1 MLIYKI
7 TNKINN
13 KSYIGQTS
21 QLLKDRIRQYREDIK
36 FRPNSRP
43 IIIAMNKYGF
53 NNFSFEII
61 EDNISNKQEL
71 DDKERYYI
79 KYFESLVS
87 QKGYNIELG
96 GNGPGKHSEETKR
109 KIGESQ
115 KGSLNHMYG
124 KKGFDNLS
132 SKPVIEITTG
142 KKYGSA
148 SVAAEQLGVNF
159 SHVCAVARGDR
170 GSTGGFV
177 FRYLDDNHEP
187 IRPENPSYI
196 KFVKVRNNILD
207 KYKYLI

>member
-13 KSYIGQTS
+13 KIYIGQTS
-21 QLLKDRIRQYREDIK
+21 QVLKDRIRQYREDTK

-53 NNFSFEII
+53 NNFSFEIV

-124 KKGFDNLS
+124 KKVLTIFLLNQLLKLLLIKNMALLLS
-132 SKPVIEITTG
+132 
-142 KKYGSA
+142 
-148 SVAAEQLGVNF
+148 QQ
-159 SHVCAVARGDR
+159 
-170 GSTGGFV
+170 
-177 FRYLDDNHEP
+177 
-187 IRPENPSYI
+187 
-196 KFVKVRNNILD
+196 NN
-207 KYKYLI
+207 